1 MMDTDLII
9 RCQQG
14 EEAAFDALYSAAYKK
29 TLRTV
34 FLLVGNTDKVE
45 DIIQDTFYEC
55 FRDIEKLRNP
65 ELFQAW
71 FNKILVRKCH
81 RSVWEKSAEQS
92 LDGCEEIQLN
102 NDETSVSDI
111 AERNQNYLLIREAIN
126 KLKSPLRT
134 TVILFYYNDMS
145 IKEIAGIMNCFQGT
159 VKSRLHYAKKILEKE
174 LKRDFAEER
183 SEKVLLKP
191 KEGSVYE

>member
-14 EEAAFDALYSAAYKK
+14 EEAAFDALYSVVYKK

-34 FLLVGNTDKVE
+34 FLLAGYTDKVE

-55 FRDIEKLRNP
+55 FRDIGKLRNP

-71 FNKILVRKCH
+71 FNRILVRKCH
-81 RSVWEKSAEQS
+81 RSAWENLPEQS
-92 LDGCEEIQLN
+92 LDSYEEIQLRN
-102 NDETSVSDI
+102 ETSVSDI
-111 AERNQNYLLIREAIN
+111 AERNQNYLIVREAIN

-159 VKSRLHYAKKILEKE
+159 VKSRLHYAKKVLEKE

-183 SEKVLLKP
+183 SEEVLFKP
-191 KEGSVYE
+191 EEGSVYE